1 MLHPSE
7 ALVHYRIQDL
17 LSEAEHAR
25 LVARLRSLQHA
36 RRAVKR
42 TAAIP
47 ASTNQRRQ
55 PTRFPGPR
63 RSTPVSRSLPSDH
76 ETTAILTHTAS
87 ATAGTRRSTR

>member
-7 ALVHYRIQDL
+7 ALARYRIQGL

-25 LVARLRSLQHA
+25 LVARLRSLQRA
-36 RRAVKR
+36 RRAAKR

-55 PTRFPGPR
+55 PARSPGMCQEHPGG
-63 RSTPVSRSLPSDH
+63 PV
-76 ETTAILTHTAS
+76 
-87 ATAGTRRSTR
+87 TAGRL

>member
-7 ALVHYRIQDL
+7 ALVRNRIQDL

-47 ASTNQRRQ
+47 ASTNQ

-63 RSTPVSRSLPSDH
+63 RSTPVGRSLPSDH
-76 ETTAILTHTAS
+76 ETTATLTPTAS
-87 ATAGTRRSTR
+87 TSGGVRRSTI

>member
-7 ALVHYRIQDL
+7 ALARYRIQDL

-25 LVARLRSLQHA
+25 LVARLRSLQRA
-36 RRAVKR
+36 RRAAKR
-42 TAAIP
+42 TVAVP

-63 RSTPVSRSLPSDH
+63 RSTPVGRSLASDH
-76 ETTAILTHTAS
+76 EATATLTPTAS
-87 ATAGTRRSTR
+87 ATAGASRSTR

>member
-36 RRAVKR
+36 RRAAKR

-55 PTRFPGPR
+55 PTWVPRPAQEHPGG
-63 RSTPVSRSLPSDH
+63 PV
-76 ETTAILTHTAS
+76 TAE
-87 ATAGTRRSTR
+87 RP

>member
-1 MLHPSE
+1 MLPPRE

-17 LSEAEHAR
+17 LSEAEQAR
-25 LVARLRSLQHA
+25 LVARLRSLQRAH
-36 RRAVKR
+36 RAVKR

-47 ASTNQRRQ
+47 ATTNQRRQ

-63 RSTPVSRSLPSDH
+63 GSTPVGRSLPSDH
-76 ETTAILTHTAS
+76 ETTATFTLTAS

>member
-7 ALVHYRIQDL
+7 GLARYRIQDL
-17 LSEAEHAR
+17 LGEAEHAR
-25 LVARLRSLQHA
+25 LVARLRSLQPA

-63 RSTPVSRSLPSDH
+63 RSTPVGRSLASDT
-76 ETTAILTHTAS
+76 ETTATLTHTAS